1 MLAATSSYRRAVQG
15 FTLVELLI
23 IIVVLGIAGATLTM
37 VSARSAQLSASMLR
51 EQQAFA
57 LANAM
62 LDEIVAM
69 PFTACDPS
77 PSSCAAPENAAPG
90 PEAGE
95 ARNGANG
102 FDNVNDYHGLNVAVG
117 TLRDVFNNPIAA
129 ELPTVANC
137 VLRVTV
143 VPQVLPGVP
152 AVPANDAL
160 RITVTVTCPAQMGPV
175 AAEAIRVRYAPDRWQ
190 F

>member
-1 MLAATSSYRRAVQG
+1 MRPAPYPCRRAVQG

-69 PFTACDPS
+69 PFTPCDPT

-95 ARNGANG
+95 ARNGVNG
-102 FDNVNDYHGLNVAVG
+102 FDNVNDYNGLNVAVG
-117 TLRDVFNNPIAA
+117 TLRDVFNNSIAA
-129 ELPTVANC
+129 ELPTVSNC
-137 VLRVTV
+137 ALRVAV
-143 VPQVLPGVP
+143 VPQALPLVP
-152 AVPANDAL
+152 ATEAL
-160 RITVTVTCPAQMGPV
+160 RITVTVTCPGQMGPV
-175 AAEAIRVRYAPDRWQ
+175 AAETIRVRYAPDRWQ

>member
-95 ARNGANG
+95 ARNGVNG
-102 FDNVNDYHGLNVAVG
+102 FDNVNDYNGLNVAVG
-117 TLRDVFNNPIAA
+117 TLRDVFNNFIAA
-129 ELPTVANC
+129 ELPTVSNC
-137 VLRVTV
+137 ALRVAV
-143 VPQVLPGVP
+143 VPQALPLVP
-152 AVPANDAL
+152 ATEAL
-160 RITVTVTCPAQMGPV
+160 RITVTVTCPGQMGPV
-175 AAEAIRVRYAPDRWQ
+175 AAETIRVRYAPDRWQ

>member
-1 MLAATSSYRRAVQG
+1 MLVKPRSFMRANQG

-51 EQQAFA
+51 EQQALA

-62 LDEIVAM
+62 LDEIVAK
-69 PFTACDPS
+69 PFTPCDPM
-77 PSSCAAPENAAPG
+77 PSSCAAMENAAPG

-95 ARNGANG
+95 ARNGAND
-102 FDNVNDYHGLNVAVG
+102 FDNVNDYHGLNVPAG
-117 TLRDVFNNPIAA
+117 TLVDVANNPMTA
-129 ELPTVANC
+129 ELPTVVNC
-137 VLRVTV
+137 RLSV
-143 VPQVLPGVP
+143 VVVNVALPVVP
-152 AVPANDAL
+152 AVPVNDAL
-160 RITVTVTCPAQMGPV
+160 RITVTVTCPGQMGPV
-175 AAEAIRVRYAPDRWQ
+175 AVDAIRVRYAPGRWQ

>member
-117 TLRDVFNNPIAA
+117 TLRDVSNNPIAA

-175 AAEAIRVRYAPDRWQ
+175 AAEAIRVRYASDRWQ